1 MVKSQ
6 NILKLFGEWDIKL
19 KNKINFLNK
28 LIKKAF
34 IQAILWTII
43 IYIVF
48 KFFELYFDL
57 ADFQWIY
64 DISSELYYSLKN
76 NYINNNLLFFIG
88 FIIWSI
94 GIFIIIIKLLF
105 KYNSLIK
112 NLATAINELYDKEVD
127 FIELPV
133 ELEELQQKLNNLKK
147 ESEKNEK
154 MARETEQRKKDLI
167 VYLAHDLKTPLTST
181 IGYLSLLDEVNDMP
195 KQQREKYIK
204 TALAKANKLED
215 LINELFDIARFNSET
230 IVINKENLD
239 LNMMIDQLIDEFYP
253 ILEENN
259 KKIEIKC
266 KDKLKILGDSDKI
279 ARVLSNLIKNAIY
292 YSKDNKITIETFKES
307 NNAII
312 EIINKGALPQDKL
325 EKIFEKFYRADFS
338 RNSKTGGSGLGLAIA
353 KEIVELHNGEIFA
366 ESTNGYTKF
375 IVKLP
380 C

>member
-64 DISSELYYSLKN
+64 DISSEIYYSLKN

-127 FIELPV
+127 FIELRV

-154 MARETEQRKKDLI
+154 MARETEQRKNDLI

-230 IVINKENLD
+230 IVINKETLD

>member
-1 MVKSQ
+1 MPVK
-6 NILKLFGEWDIKL
+6 
-19 KNKINFLNK
+19 
-28 LIKKAF
+28 
-34 IQAILWTII
+34 
-43 IYIVF
+43 
-48 KFFELYFDL
+48 
-57 ADFQWIY
+57 
-64 DISSELYYSLKN
+64 
-76 NYINNNLLFFIG
+76 
-88 FIIWSI
+88 
-94 GIFIIIIKLLF
+94 
-105 KYNSLIK
+105 
-112 NLATAINELYDKEVD
+112 
-127 FIELPV
+127 
-133 ELEELQQKLNNLKK
+133 LEELQQKLNNLKK

>member
-64 DISSELYYSLKN
+64 DISSEIYYSLKN

-154 MARETEQRKKDLI
+154 MARETEQRKNDLI

-230 IVINKENLD
+230 IVINKETLD

>member
-105 KYNSLIK
+105 NC
-112 NLATAINELYDKEVD
+112 
-127 FIELPV
+127 
-133 ELEELQQKLNNLKK
+133 Q
-147 ESEKNEK
+147 
-154 MARETEQRKKDLI
+154 
-167 VYLAHDLKTPLTST
+167 
-181 IGYLSLLDEVNDMP
+181 
-195 KQQREKYIK
+195 
-204 TALAKANKLED
+204 
-215 LINELFDIARFNSET
+215 
-230 IVINKENLD
+230 
-239 LNMMIDQLIDEFYP
+239 
-253 ILEENN
+253 
-259 KKIEIKC
+259 
-266 KDKLKILGDSDKI
+266 
-279 ARVLSNLIKNAIY
+279 
-292 YSKDNKITIETFKES
+292 
-307 NNAII
+307 
-312 EIINKGALPQDKL
+312 
-325 EKIFEKFYRADFS
+325 
-338 RNSKTGGSGLGLAIA
+338 
-353 KEIVELHNGEIFA
+353 
-366 ESTNGYTKF
+366 
-375 IVKLP
+375 
-380 C
+380 

>member
-1 MVKSQ
+1 M
-6 NILKLFGEWDIKL
+6 

-64 DISSELYYSLKN
+64 DISSEIYYSLKN

-154 MARETEQRKKDLI
+154 MARETEQRKNDLI

-230 IVINKENLD
+230 IVINKETLD